1 MCVTDISTT
10 IKYIQYDHMIIS
22 RRDSSFGETYIMFLF
37 CFVFVFWFFLYLR
50 EKSTLWS
57 ETEGGGGGGLGG
69 AVWRGHDPVC
79 AIVCSMEVFDKHE

>member
-37 CFVFVFWFFLYLR
+37 CFVFVFFVFEG
-50 EKSTLWS
+50 EK
-57 ETEGGGGGGLGG
+57 
-69 AVWRGHDPVC
+69 H
-79 AIVCSMEVFDKHE
+79 IVE

>member
-37 CFVFVFWFFLYLR
+37 CFVFVFFVFEG
-50 EKSTLWS
+50 EKHIVEWNWRRGR
-57 ETEGGGGGGLGG
+57 GGG
-69 AVWRGHDPVC
+69 
-79 AIVCSMEVFDKHE
+79 